1 MQGTVVFNTHV
12 PTLGRYAFLL
22 HSYQP
27 AHPTFPVEVLINGGR
42 VWQGEWLQR
51 AVGDSSRVRSLAGV
65 SHSHSLMVWASH
77 HGDRWYAG
85 SMARVAHGTAPI
97 TWL

>member
-1 MQGTVVFNTHV
+1 MVFSTHV

-27 AHPTFPVEVLINGGR
+27 AHPTFAVEVLVSGGR
-42 VWQGEWLQR
+42 VWQGEWR
-51 AVGDSSRVRSLAGV
+51 WGTVF
-65 SHSHSLMVWASH
+65 SHIAPL
-77 HGDRWYAG
+77 DRQHAG
-85 SMARVAHGTAPI
+85 SMARVVCGTASI

>member
-1 MQGTVVFNTHV
+1 MVFSTHV

-27 AHPTFPVEVLINGGR
+27 THPTFAVEVLVSGGR
-42 VWQGEWLQR
+42 VWQGEWR
-51 AVGDSSRVRSLAGV
+51 WGAVSQ
-65 SHSHSLMVWASH
+65 SHSPTVWSSHSVDQQH
-77 HGDRWYAG
+77 AG
-85 SMARVAHGTAPI
+85 STARMVRGTAPI